1 MPGRATVQKKS
12 ARSATTGLLDEGID
26 QYHSMNWTYP
36 QRVLRTL
43 LEESEWQ
50 AIASVAVE
58 LICKST
64 LSLIPS
70 LLGAAF
76 CGGCSGEA

>member
-1 MPGRATVQKKS
+1 
-12 ARSATTGLLDEGID
+12 
-26 QYHSMNWTYP
+26 
-36 QRVLRTL
+36 LRTL

-64 LSLIPS
+64 WSLIPS
-70 LLGAAF
+70 SLGAA
-76 CGGCSGEA
+76 CCDRCSGEA

>member
-1 MPGRATVQKKS
+1 MSGRATVQSKS

-26 QYHSMNWTYP
+26 QYHSMNWTYL

-64 LSLIPS
+64 WSLISS
-70 LLGAAF
+70 LFGAAF